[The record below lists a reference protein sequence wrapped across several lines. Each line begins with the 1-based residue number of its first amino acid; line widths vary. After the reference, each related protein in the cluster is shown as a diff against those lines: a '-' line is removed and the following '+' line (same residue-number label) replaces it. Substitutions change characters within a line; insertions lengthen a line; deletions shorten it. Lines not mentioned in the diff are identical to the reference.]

1 MCIVGTGAGRGANS
15 VFAMAE
21 TSADGAAEREVQT
34 REGAAAILRQIL
46 SGAWSPEQIRR
57 FLLDHNAVPATP
69 DELAGFLDAV
79 RDAATPV
86 VLPADVA
93 ARAID
98 IVGTG
103 GDKSGSVNVSTMTA
117 LVVAG
122 AGVPVCKHGNR
133 SASSACGTA
142 DVLEALGARIE
153 QSPAQVAHN
162 VATTGFGFVFAPAFH
177 PAFRHVG
184 PVRRELGVPT
194 VFNLLGP
201 MANPAHVAYMMV
213 GVANDTHLATMASV
227 LAKRTVGSLVV
238 HGHGGLDELS
248 LAGPNRAIATG
259 VVAPVAAASPADF
272 TIDAVE
278 LGLGHAHN
286 DALRGGDAT
295 HNAQV
300 VTDVL
305 INRLR
310 GPVRDVV
317 VLNAGVAL
325 FVARSATSPRAGI
338 ELAEASIESGRAKA
352 VLDEFV
358 AASNLSA

>member
-1 MCIVGTGAGRGANS
+1 
-15 VFAMAE
+15 
-21 TSADGAAEREVQT
+21 
-34 REGAAAILRQIL
+34 
-46 SGAWSPEQIRR
+46 
-57 FLLDHNAVPATP
+57 
-69 DELAGFLDAV
+69 
-79 RDAATPV
+79 
-86 VLPADVA
+86 
-93 ARAID
+93 
-98 IVGTG
+98 
-103 GDKSGSVNVSTMTA
+103 MTA

-153 QSPAQVAHN
+153 QSPEQVARN
-162 VATTGFGFVFAPAFH
+162 VAATGFGFVFAPAFH

-201 MANPAHVAYMMV
+201 MANPAHVAYMLV

-259 VVAPVAAASPADF
+259 VIAPVAAAMPADV
-272 TIDAVE
+272 TIDAGD
-278 LGLGHAHN
+278 LGLDRADN
-286 DALRGGDAT
+286 DALRGGDAV

-305 INRLR
+305 NDRLR
-310 GPVRDVV
+310 GPIRDVV

-325 FVARSATSPRAGI
+325 FVARAAASPRAGI
-338 ELAEASIESGRAKA
+338 ELAEASIAGGRAKS
-352 VLDEFV
+352 VLDAFV
-358 AASNLSA
+358 AASNLTA

>member
-1 MCIVGTGAGRGANS
+1 MAAGDVGGATERR
-15 VFAMAE
+15 VQ
-21 TSADGAAEREVQT
+21 TRDGAASTMR
-34 REGAAAILRQIL
+34 AML
-46 SGAWSPEQIRR
+46 SGSQSPEQIRR
-57 FLLDHNAVPATP
+57 FLLEYNGLPATP

-86 VLPADVA
+86 ALSDDIA

-133 SASSACGTA
+133 SASSKCGTA

-153 QSPAQVAHN
+153 QSPEQVARN

-201 MANPAHVAYMMV
+201 MANPARVAYMLV
-213 GVANDTHLATMASV
+213 GVANETHLPTMAAV
-227 LAKRTVGSLVV
+227 LAQRTVGSLVV
-238 HGHGGLDELS
+238 HGNGGLDELS
-248 LAGPNRAIATG
+248 LAGPNRTIATG
-259 VVAPVAAASPADF
+259 VVAAAIGAPNADI

-278 LGLGHAHN
+278 LGLGQASN
-286 DALRGGDAT
+286 ESLQGGDAA

-305 INRLR
+305 NDHLR

-317 VLNAGVAL
+317 VLNAGAAL
-325 FVARSATSPRAGI
+325 FVARSAASLREGI
-338 ELAEASIESGRAKA
+338 ALADASIASGRAKA
-352 VLDEFV
+352 VLNAFV
-358 AASNLSA
+358 AASNLTA